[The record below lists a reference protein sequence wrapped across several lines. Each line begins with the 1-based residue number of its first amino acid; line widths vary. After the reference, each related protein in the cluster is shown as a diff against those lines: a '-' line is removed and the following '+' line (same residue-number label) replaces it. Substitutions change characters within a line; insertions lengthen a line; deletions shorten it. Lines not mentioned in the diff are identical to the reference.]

1 MVPAAVRTAAPQR
14 VGAEGQGPG
23 VLPQGQLQGDVPHHR
38 ELPVLRGQPPQAPG
52 TLFSAAVLT
61 FTLVTLETAYKVT
74 TCTG

>member
-38 ELPVLRGQPPQAPG
+38 ELPVLRGQPPQAAGKPPNAK
-52 TLFSAAVLT
+52 TVLPHWECLFQQDQ
-61 FTLVTLETAYKVT
+61 
-74 TCTG
+74 

>member
-38 ELPVLRGQPPQAPG
+38 ELPGTNCIKIGLPQGLPGKLILNKRKGLREV
-52 TLFSAAVLT
+52 LFS
-61 FTLVTLETAYKVT
+61 
-74 TCTG
+74 